1 VRRLGI
7 AWGKLKKIDHAVR
20 HGNPLVAAYYG
31 APPKA
36 ALWLGLRKAHQAV
49 QQHGHISIAD
59 EDVHRALDVAATL
72 RVLWPT
78 MPDWK
83 RKELKSLLLSESA
96 LEPVLLEVKTALDL
110 VLSDHKITWIEPSRT
125 PRARRPTWSVKKIPL
140 PSKSSAKH
148 KA

>member
-1 VRRLGI
+1 MDYEFFDGDYPALILELARFLGPAEI
-7 AWGKLKKIDHAVR
+7 DRKLKKIDHAVR

-36 ALWLGLRKAHQAV
+36 ALWLGLRKAHQPV
-49 QQHGHISIAD
+49 KQHGHISIAD

-83 RKELKSLLLSESA
+83 RKELKSLLLIDSC
-96 LEPVLLEVKTALDL
+96 
-110 VLSDHKITWIEPSRT
+110 II
-125 PRARRPTWSVKKIPL
+125 
-140 PSKSSAKH
+140 
-148 KA
+148 